1 MSVMNPIGVFILV
14 GIAAFII
21 YVGIDEHNQKIERR
35 VRETSERYQ
44 NMQALNSKYDFYE
57 FPENYIFYKSLN
69 SKAQLDKFDYDRFFE
84 EKIQENWPKVE
95 EMVNK
100 ATENK
105 RLLKRYREEI
115 HDWVAPLREE
125 TFAKSLGI
133 SFDKYRKYEEKS
145 VNEITLDP
153 RTDVSFVCQVSYV
166 SPKGRNSY
174 SGERSY
180 TIADLLVH
188 KRHIEELEK
197 QKELDFERKHQD
209 DLERIRNFRLMDD
222 DFMSKVF
229 EDKTCAEF
237 LLKIILNRDDLT
249 VQEVHGQHDLKN
261 LQGRSV
267 RLDILA
273 IDRENRAYNIE
284 VQRSDRG
291 AGVKRARYNSSL
303 LDANLTQTGDA
314 YDALNETYV
323 IFITEND
330 VLKAGLPIYHIH
342 RMVEETGAVFNDQ
355 SHIIYV
361 NSQIKDESALGKLM
375 HDFFCTDAKDMFYPV
390 LANRVQYFKQDAKG
404 VATMCR
410 AMEEMRNETV
420 RERNI
425 EIAKTMLA
433 SKKLSYED
441 IALFSGLTVDEVKSL
456 DAKKP
461 A

>member
-1 MSVMNPIGVFILV
+1 M
-14 GIAAFII
+14 
-21 YVGIDEHNQKIERR
+21 
-35 VRETSERYQ
+35 
-44 NMQALNSKYDFYE
+44 
-57 FPENYIFYKSLN
+57 PENKT
-69 SKAQLDKFDYDRFFE
+69 Q
-84 EKIQENWPKVE
+84 Q
-95 EMVNK
+95 
-100 ATENK
+100 
-105 RLLKRYREEI
+105 
-115 HDWVAPLREE
+115 
-125 TFAKSLGI
+125 
-133 SFDKYRKYEEKS
+133 
-145 VNEITLDP
+145 
-153 RTDVSFVCQVSYV
+153 
-166 SPKGRNSY
+166 
-174 SGERSY
+174 
-180 TIADLLVH
+180 
-188 KRHIEELEK
+188 ELE
-197 QKELDFERKHQD
+197 FERKHEQD
-209 DLERIRNFRLMDD
+209 LQRLRGLRLIDD
-222 DFMSKVF
+222 DFMAAVF
-229 EDKTCAEF
+229 EDPACAEF
-237 LLKIILNRDDLT
+237 LLQIILKREDLK
-249 VQEVHGQHDLKN
+249 VHEVHGQYSIKN

-273 IDRENRAYNIE
+273 VDEQNRAYNIE

-291 AGVKRARYNSSL
+291 ASEKRARYNSSL
-303 LDANLTQTGDA
+303 LDANLTYSGSS
-314 YDALNETYV
+314 YDALNEAYI

-330 VLKAGLPIYHIH
+330 VLKAGLPIYHSH
-342 RMVEETGAVFNDQ
+342 RVVEETGAVFNDQ